1 MGRWH
6 RSNRPGGRRACRGG
20 FKPSPAHRSGN
31 SPASHPFRRSNEPL
45 CPPRIPVEHV
55 RREWVSALSCAKL
68 VCMEIAGRIT
78 SIDRAR
84 NRVLK
89 RRPKGLTESE
99 RQLLLAEVAKIS
111 AELCDLQ
118 VWAAE

>member
-1 MGRWH
+1 
-6 RSNRPGGRRACRGG
+6 
-20 FKPSPAHRSGN
+20 
-31 SPASHPFRRSNEPL
+31 
-45 CPPRIPVEHV
+45 
-55 RREWVSALSCAKL
+55 LSCAKL
-68 VCMEIAGRIT
+68 VRMEIAGRIT

-84 NRVLK
+84 DRVLK

-118 VWAAE
+118 VWASEITKRATNTADDRADRTA

>member
-1 MGRWH
+1 
-6 RSNRPGGRRACRGG
+6 
-20 FKPSPAHRSGN
+20 
-31 SPASHPFRRSNEPL
+31 
-45 CPPRIPVEHV
+45 
-55 RREWVSALSCAKL
+55 
-68 VCMEIAGRIT
+68 MEIAGRIT
-78 SIDRAR
+78 PIDRAR

-118 VWAAE
+118 VWAAEITKRATNTADDRADRTA